1 MIGFV
6 RGALENVSEDTL
18 LIDVNGVG
26 YNVHVSTD
34 TASRMPGIGE
44 EVKLYTYTSV
54 REDAIWLYGFLSRK
68 DLEIFKKCISVSGI
82 GPKGA
87 LSILSVMDADTL
99 RYAITAGDKKAISK
113 APGVGPKMAERLI
126 LELKDKVSID
136 DEMISNEIAMNSI
149 NGGNVASPDSPQKKE
164 AVEALVALGYGQTE
178 SLKAVNGVANA
189 DSMDAGALLKA
200 ALKKMF

>member
-6 RGALENVSEDTL
+6 HGIVEYVSEEL
-18 LIDVNGVG
+18 AILDVGGIG
-26 YNVHVSTD
+26 YNIHVSAD
-34 TASRMPGIGE
+34 TASKMPGLGE
-44 EVKLYTYTSV
+44 EAKLYTYTSV
-54 REDAIWLYGFLSRK
+54 REDAIWLYGFLTRQ
-68 DLEIFKKCISVSGI
+68 DLEIFKKCITVSGI

-99 RYAITAGDKKAISK
+99 RYAIMAGDKKAISK

-136 DEMISNEIAMNSI
+136 DEMIGREIAQTAI
-149 NGGNVASPDSPQKKE
+149 GNPLMAADTPEKKE

-178 SLKAVNGVANA
+178 SVRAVNAVPGVE
-189 DSMDAGALLKA
+189 SMDSGSILKA

>member
-6 RGALENVSEDTL
+6 RGIVENVTEDNVV
-18 LIDVNGVG
+18 IDVNGIG
-26 YNVHVSTD
+26 YNVHVSAD
-34 TASRMPGIGE
+34 TASKMPSFGE
-44 EVKLYTYTSV
+44 EAKLYTYTSV
-54 REDAIWLYGFLSRK
+54 REDAIWLYGFLTRK
-68 DLEIFKKCISVSGI
+68 DLEIFKKCITVSGI

-99 RYAITAGDKKAISK
+99 RYAISAGDKKAISK

-126 LELKDKVSID
+126 LELKDKITYDDDLID
-136 DEMISNEIAMNSI
+136 REIESTAGRTSL
-149 NGGNVASPDSPQKKE
+149 ASSDVPQIKE

-178 SLKAVNGVANA
+178 SLKAVSSIP
-189 DSMDAGALLKA
+189 DIESMDSGAVLKA

>member
-6 RGALENVSEDTL
+6 RGIVENVTEDNVV
-18 LIDVNGVG
+18 IDVNGVG
-26 YNVHVSTD
+26 YNVHVSAD
-34 TASRMPGIGE
+34 TASKMPSFGE
-44 EVKLYTYTSV
+44 EAKLYTYTSV

-68 DLEIFKKCISVSGI
+68 DLEIFKKCITVSGI

-99 RYAITAGDKKAISK
+99 RYAISAGDKKAISK

-126 LELKDKVSID
+126 LELKDKITYDDDLID
-136 DEMISNEIAMNSI
+136 REIESTAGRTSF
-149 NGGNVASPDSPQKKE
+149 ASSDVPQIKE

-178 SLKAVNGVANA
+178 SLKAVSSIP
-189 DSMDAGALLKA
+189 DIESMDSGAILKA

>member
-6 RGALENVSEDTL
+6 RGIVEYVSEECVVL
-18 LIDVNGVG
+18 DVGGVG

-34 TASRMPGIGE
+34 TASKMPSLGE
-44 EVKLYTYTSV
+44 EAKLYTYTSV

-68 DLEIFKKCISVSGI
+68 DLEIFKKCISVNGI

-136 DEMISNEIAMNSI
+136 DDVISLEIEKTA
-149 NGGNVASPDSPQKKE
+149 ASAGSLAADTPQKRE

-178 SLKAVNGVANA
+178 SLKAVNSIPDIENL
-189 DSMDAGALLKA
+189 DAGALL
-200 ALKKMF
+200 

>member
-6 RGALENVSEDTL
+6 RGIVENVSEDNVV
-18 LIDVNGVG
+18 IDVNGIG
-26 YNVHVSTD
+26 YNVHVSAD
-34 TASRMPGIGE
+34 TASKMPSYGE
-44 EVKLYTYTSV
+44 EAKLYTYTSV
-54 REDAIWLYGFLSRK
+54 REDAIWLYGFLTRK
-68 DLEIFKKCISVSGI
+68 DLEIFKKCITVSGI

-99 RYAITAGDKKAISK
+99 RYAISAGDKKAISK

-126 LELKDKVSID
+126 LELKDKIAYDDDLID
-136 DEMISNEIAMNSI
+136 REIESTAGRSPL
-149 NGGNVASPDSPQKKE
+149 ASSDVPQIRE

-178 SLKAVNGVANA
+178 SLKAVSSIP
-189 DSMDAGALLKA
+189 DIESMDSGAVLKA

>member
-6 RGALENVSEDTL
+6 RGIVENVTEDNVV
-18 LIDVNGVG
+18 IDVNGIG
-26 YNVHVSTD
+26 YNVHVSAD
-34 TASRMPGIGE
+34 TASKMPSFGE
-44 EVKLYTYTSV
+44 EAKLYTYTSV
-54 REDAIWLYGFLSRK
+54 REDAIWLYGFLTRK
-68 DLEIFKKCISVSGI
+68 DLEIFKKCITVSGI

-99 RYAITAGDKKAISK
+99 RYAISAGDKKAISK

-126 LELKDKVSID
+126 LELKDKITYDDDLID
-136 DEMISNEIAMNSI
+136 REIESTAGRSPL
-149 NGGNVASPDSPQKKE
+149 ASSDVPQIRE

-178 SLKAVNGVANA
+178 SLKAVSSIP
-189 DSMDAGALLKA
+189 DIESMDSGAVLKA

>member
-6 RGALENVSEDTL
+6 HGIVEYVSEEL
-18 LIDVNGVG
+18 AILDVGGIG
-26 YNVHVSTD
+26 YNIHISAD
-34 TASRMPGIGE
+34 TASKMPGLGE
-44 EVKLYTYTSV
+44 EAKLYTYTSV
-54 REDAIWLYGFLSRK
+54 REDAIWLYGFLTRQ
-68 DLEIFKKCISVSGI
+68 DLEIFKKCITVSGI

-99 RYAITAGDKKAISK
+99 RYAIMAGDKKAISK

-136 DEMISNEIAMNSI
+136 DDMIGREIAQTAT
-149 NGGNVASPDSPQKKE
+149 GNPLMAADTPEKKE

-178 SLKAVNGVANA
+178 SVRAVNAVPGVE
-189 DSMDAGALLKA
+189 SMDSGSILKA

>member
-6 RGALENVSEDTL
+6 HGIVEYVSEEL
-18 LIDVNGVG
+18 AILDVGGIG
-26 YNVHVSTD
+26 YNIHVSAD
-34 TASRMPGIGE
+34 TASKMPGLGE
-44 EVKLYTYTSV
+44 EAKLYTYTSV
-54 REDAIWLYGFLSRK
+54 REDAIWLYGFLTRQ
-68 DLEIFKKCISVSGI
+68 DLEIFKKCITVSGI

-99 RYAITAGDKKAISK
+99 RYAIMAGDKKAISK

-136 DEMISNEIAMNSI
+136 DEMIGREIAQAAT
-149 NGGNVASPDSPQKKE
+149 GNPLMAADTPEKKE

-178 SLKAVNGVANA
+178 SVRAVNAVPGVE
-189 DSMDAGALLKA
+189 SMDSGSILKA